1 MDHQRSFQITEE
13 KRDNYR
19 DSFEKS
25 KDAFNICEIQPG
37 SVDSARWEVRD
48 WISTFFLQFYFCD
61 LSDSSELET
70 TLYRRSVNAFHRE
83 QLSIAENEGKKGRT
97 HHEYANT

>member
-19 DSFEKS
+19 NSFEKS
-25 KDAFNICEIQPG
+25 KDGLNICEIHPG
-37 SVDSARWEVRD
+37 YVDSARWEVRD
-48 WISTFFLQFYFCD
+48 CISTFFLQFYFCD

-70 TLYRRSVNAFHRE
+70 TLYGRSVNAFHRE
-83 QLSIAENEGKKGRT
+83 QLPTAENEGMKD
-97 HHEYANT
+97 